1 MSQPTRSTVAVIGTT
16 GVGKSQLGIELSKA
30 LHGEVINADSMQVY
44 KGLDIITNKVPEN
57 EREGVTHHLMEFL
70 EPEDEYLVTQFVKDA
85 AIKIQE
91 VSERKSLPVLVGG
104 TNYYVQSL
112 LWPMSLISS
121 ASDGSSSEEEGE
133 EKFAMMNTSSLYK
146 ELQKV
151 DPQMAAKWHPGDRRK
166 IAKSLKVYRDTGRP
180 QSEIIKEQQ
189 QLAKTDINLRY
200 KTIIF
205 WLYADPPTLN
215 QRLDERVDKMIE
227 TGLFDELTSLRR
239 KVAEGTV
246 NTPGKEL
253 EKYQRGIWQ
262 AIGYKEFDEYLAA
275 IENGEKDS
283 AILKSLKEQS
293 VERMK
298 VATRRYAK
306 RQVQWI
312 RNKLL
317 PTIWNTQDTIKE
329 LTIPS
334 ISLSPSKSIEIYLLD
349 ATDLSKWDKNVK
361 DIAIQVTR
369 DFLTGNKSVNPDS
382 VNSFASTFLSRQRDA
397 DPRSK
402 LLNWQK
408 HVCEI
413 CTSSPEKPVILNGD
427 LEWKQHL
434 SSRLHRKNR
443 KRVKMQKKDVV
454 AVLQE

>member
-369 DFLTGNKSVNPDS
+369 GKTKNKTDLIGRMYHVLTPNRPFKDFLTGNKSVNPDS

-397 DPRSK
+397 
-402 LLNWQK
+402 
-408 HVCEI
+408 E
-413 CTSSPEKPVILNGD
+413 
-427 LEWKQHL
+427 
-434 SSRLHRKNR
+434 
-443 KRVKMQKKDVV
+443 
-454 AVLQE
+454 